1 MHLKCFSFLPK
12 GGDPCSHQ
20 SDEALQFC
28 SSLSGDLKKLGQ
40 SLVKGSISLQ
50 WSTEAMNLLKK
61 MQVEFLKLV
70 NKSGLS
76 FSLGGENGLEEYM
89 EATIMQLDFC
99 NLLKKAISK
108 VERYQMVVSFA
119 VKKLQS
125 DRSISTYKLEIDK
138 LETERKTLL
147 NVQNSGDIMLDKR
160 IPECRKCKKGIN
172 SVLFMIK
179 STMTIVLLLLV
190 SAIVS
195 PVSIDMGRDIGNG
208 FHHLGPFATSLM
220 VLNSQFRERNLEPEG
235 RLNVGLVEKEMVEKA
250 VADIKSQIVE
260 GMEEDKEKLSRSVDM
275 LKRRSEDLK
284 VGLDMF
290 DSAVNEVFEEV
301 IKGRKKILEIYS
313 SSTST

>member
-1 MHLKCFSFLPK
+1 MHLKCFSFLPR
-12 GGDPCSHQ
+12 GGDPCSHL
-20 SDEALQFC
+20 SDDALQFC

-70 NKSGLS
+70 NKSGLP

-108 VERYQMVVSFA
+108 VERYQMAVSFA
-119 VKKLQS
+119 LEKLQS
-125 DRSISTYKLEIDK
+125 DRSISTYKLEIDS

-147 NVQNSGDIMLDKR
+147 NVQNSGDIMLDKHV
-160 IPECRKCKKGIN
+160 PECRKCKKGIN
-172 SVLFMIK
+172 SVLLMIK
-179 STMTIVLLLLV
+179 STMTILSLLLV

-195 PVSIDMGRDIGNG
+195 PVSIDMGRDIANG
-208 FHHLGPFATSLM
+208 FHHLGPFATPLM
-220 VLNSQFRERNLEPEG
+220 MLNCQFRERNMEPEG
-235 RLNVGLVEKEMVEKA
+235 RLNVGLVEMEMVEKA

-260 GMEEDKEKLSRSVDM
+260 GVEEDKEKLSRSVDM

-290 DSAVNEVFEEV
+290 DSAVNEVFEVV
-301 IKGRKKILEIYS
+301 IKGRKKLLEMYS
-313 SSTST
+313 SSTMT